1 MTAKLNLVAGKAL
14 SSSSS
19 PRTHIPMSEP
29 DITSEDI
36 AAVVEVLNSKCL
48 SLGPRL
54 QKFEEAFA
62 AYTGTRYA
70 VGVSNGTAG
79 LHALFEERKLG
90 RAMKLLPRLSASS
103 HRLIAYYMSEPNRF
117 SSISTKHL

>member
-79 LHALFEERKLG
+79 LHAVIRGAEIGAGDEVITTPFSFIASAGRILYERAK
-90 RAMKLLPRLSASS
+90 PIFVDIDQTS
-103 HRLIAYYMSEPNRF
+103 
-117 SSISTKHL
+117 